1 MRCAPKKKKEAK
13 YTFIILFE
21 WMLKGQ
27 GAGSTS
33 LFIAFA
39 NAILRT

>member
-1 MRCAPKKKKEAK
+1 
-13 YTFIILFE
+13 
-21 WMLKGQ
+21 MLKGQ